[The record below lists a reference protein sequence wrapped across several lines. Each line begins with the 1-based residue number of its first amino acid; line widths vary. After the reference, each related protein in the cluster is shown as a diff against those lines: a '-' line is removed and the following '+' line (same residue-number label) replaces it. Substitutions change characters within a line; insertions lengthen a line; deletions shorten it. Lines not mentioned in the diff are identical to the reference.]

1 MRGLPLHEAMKAIV
15 IVILESAK
23 RLNSPELACTG
34 ARTNMHAH
42 SDCSH
47 TGPSD
52 YFNPSDSRSSSAPPP
67 AHSVTYGETLS
78 SANSDNTTRSYQTL
92 VNLRSHVL
100 ECLAGVLKITRLCLF
115 ESLLHSRKVIWLKP
129 TRRGDSVRRR
139 LRRHKEEKT
148 AIRHFQT
155 ERTILPLI

>member
-34 ARTNMHAH
+34 ARTRTLTVPILDPPITSTHLTHAH
-42 SDCSH
+42 
-47 TGPSD
+47 
-52 YFNPSDSRSSSAPPP
+52 PPP
-67 AHSVTYGETLS
+67 TPPLSARSLTYGETPS

-92 VNLRSHVL
+92 VNLQSRVL
-100 ECLAGVLKITRLCLF
+100 ECSAGVLKITRPAFIGELTSF
-115 ESLLHSRKVIWLKP
+115 EEGHLAE
-129 TRRGDSVRRR
+129 TDSPRRR
-139 LRRHKEEKT
+139 QRRRKGEKT
-148 AIRHFQT
+148 TIRHFQT